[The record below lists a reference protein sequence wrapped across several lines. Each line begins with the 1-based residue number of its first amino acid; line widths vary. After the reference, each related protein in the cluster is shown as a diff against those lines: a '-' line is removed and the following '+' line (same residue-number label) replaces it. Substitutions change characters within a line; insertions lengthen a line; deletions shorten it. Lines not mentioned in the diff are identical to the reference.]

1 MRILVL
7 KGRYYRTIPVTSPGY
22 EEEELGLDADRTA
35 LVVLHCWNIG
45 CPDGPDVDPNYCV
58 GMGFPGT
65 FSEAYRIMR
74 DVIRPCMDAARR
86 AGVLVCHVES
96 AQIAERHPE
105 AREDAEPPDP
115 SFPLPP
121 PVVPGYR
128 EKIIARSHGKD
139 YATRSPYARMD
150 RAEVV
155 APLPGEP
162 FVYMTGQFDR
172 ILRRR
177 GIENLIY
184 TGFAADMCVLNAP
197 GGIVP
202 MAERGYRVYLVRD
215 ATLGVEFPDTI
226 EDRLATRWAVRFFES
241 HYGDTVTSQEFIR
254 ACERLVEGRE
264 L

>member
-1 MRILVL
+1 M
-7 KGRYYRTIPVTSPGY
+7 
-22 EEEELGLDADRTA
+22 
-35 LVVLHCWNIG
+35 
-45 CPDGPDVDPNYCV
+45 
-58 GMGFPGT
+58 
-65 FSEAYRIMR
+65 
-74 DVIRPCMDAARR
+74 IRPCMDAARR

-177 GIENLIY
+177 GIEVRWCTFEELPDLL
-184 TGFAADMCVLNAP
+184 ADLRSSKGPNYISVQGEVSLVGLEEAF
-197 GGIVP
+197 G
-202 MAERGYRVYLVRD
+202 ALVR
-215 ATLGVEFPDTI
+215 ALRSG
-226 EDRLATRWAVRFFES
+226 A
-241 HYGDTVTSQEFIR
+241 
-254 ACERLVEGRE
+254 LVNF
-264 L
+264 